1 MLAGK
6 VGAPTP
12 GVFCLKA
19 PLHSICESKDFIFLG
34 GSKLQVGWLHL
45 ISGRSEFT
53 NLAADPSKH
62 TDDQVISIQE
72 YGTRPELKLFAQ
84 SKAGWFG
91 CIKVTINPDNPT
103 RCILQLEHHLTS
115 DFVGFC
121 KFPLL
126 VFDSQEEEDMR
137 AFMKKSQP
145 ESKVIVVTN
154 SLDGE
159 GKLHLLTLSRKG
171 IEVSTTPS
179 EACRF
184 IDPQPVFCRAD
195 QEQLREDHPPRFS
208 NQNCHRS
215 RGGAHRRAVE

>member
-1 MLAGK
+1 MLAGR

-34 GSKLQVGWLHL
+34 SSNLQVGWLHL
-45 ISGRSEFT
+45 ASGRSEFT
-53 NLAADPSKH
+53 NFAADPTKH
-62 TDDQVISIQE
+62 KDDQVISIQE
-72 YGTRPELKLFAQ
+72 YSSGPELKLFAQ

-91 CIKVTINPDNPT
+91 CIKVTMTPDNLSKCT
-103 RCILQLEHHLTS
+103 LQLEHHLSS

-126 VFDSQEEEDMR
+126 VFESQEEEDLR

-145 ESKVIVVTN
+145 HSKVIVVTN

-159 GKLHLLTLSRKG
+159 GKLHLLTLSDKG
-171 IEVSTTPS
+171 IQVTTTAS

-184 IDPQPVFCRAD
+184 IDPQPVYNRVD
-195 QEQLREDHPPRFS
+195 QDQLREGRL
-208 NQNCHRS
+208 S
-215 RGGAHRRAVE
+215 RVCQT